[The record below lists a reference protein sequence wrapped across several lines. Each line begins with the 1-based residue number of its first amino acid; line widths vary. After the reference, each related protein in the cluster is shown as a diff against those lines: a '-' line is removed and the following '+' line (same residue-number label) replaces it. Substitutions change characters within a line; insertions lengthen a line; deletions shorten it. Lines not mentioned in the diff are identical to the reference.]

1 MQRNDQNVP
10 KNQLSDQI
18 DSQHDQEELREEP
31 ASIDIPDAHE
41 IPGQE
46 DFTPAPLGEVA
57 DTTISSADEE
67 GDEAFDENLDQEI
80 LDSPDSN
87 VSDEERETLSR
98 TFDDMPGD
106 DENLREAALDNRDE
120 DGAPLNEESFK
131 NNISASDLDVPGA
144 DLDDANEDI
153 GEEDEENNEYS
164 IGGPGTDDGMPPPD
178 DRG

>member
-1 MQRNDQNVP
+1 MQPNNRNSP
-10 KNQLSDQI
+10 KDRLSDEI
-18 DSQHDQEELREEP
+18 DSQRDKEELREKP

-67 GDEAFDENLDQEI
+67 GDEAFDENLDEEI

-98 TFDDMPGD
+98 TFADMPGD
-106 DENLREAALDNRDE
+106 DENLREAALDNRDD

-131 NNISASDLDVPGA
+131 NNISASDLDVPGSE
-144 DLDDANEDI
+144 LDDADEAI
-153 GEEDEENNEYS
+153 GEEDEENNDYS

>member
-1 MQRNDQNVP
+1 MQQNN
-10 KNQLSDQI
+10 KNTSKDRLSDQI
-18 DSQHDQEELREEP
+18 DSPHDIEEMKQEP
-31 ASIDIPDAHE
+31 ASINIPDAHE

-46 DFTPAPLGEVA
+46 DFTPAPLGEMA

-67 GDEAFDENLDQEI
+67 GDEAFEENLDEEI
-80 LDSPDSN
+80 INSPDSN
-87 VSDEERETLSR
+87 VSDEERETLGR
-98 TFDDMPGD
+98 TFADMPGD

-120 DGAPLNEESFK
+120 DGDLLNEESFK
-131 NNISASDLDVPGA
+131 NNISPSDLDVPGS
-144 DLDDANEDI
+144 DLDDADEEI